1 MILGRAAK
9 MANGADMDTHI
20 AMVGTDYAAASATT
34 LTFDSHGDVAPT
46 NGYSVC
52 QFDAL
57 SSTDVYFNCMK
68 YWDQSAGITAETF
81 TGLTVKIGLLAGTT
95 GPLAVYGSGFIAAA
109 NIALGVMNIAGFGNG
124 VQFELVIADPAC
136 GVGDAGTTGAQA
148 LADAGVWGVVGAACS
163 GATAQALAVLD
174 PLGIPMISYASTNP
188 ALSNATNFF
197 RTVPSDASQGPA
209 IAAAVAADGYSNPA
223 LLHMT
228 NDYGAGLAGATS
240 AAWEALDS
248 NSDGTNNALCT
259 TIGYAESTTDFTS
272 QITAIDSA
280 GCDSIILV
288 SYATDGAAI
297 IEEMAAQSLSI
308 GVFGGDG
315 IAKTGI
321 GTGMADNSTLE
332 GIVATLPA
340 AGPANERSAAFA
352 VLCGS
357 VSACDAGIYTAET
370 FDAMLIMGYS
380 IFASLSSPGVPK
392 AAMIAA
398 VGVGFVGASGV
409 HTFGYDGNAP
419 DIDPINGYCVVTFH
433 VDTTGT
439 TNVVTFDCER
449 SFTEADGVATET
461 SS

>member
-1 MILGRAAK
+1 
-9 MANGADMDTHI
+9 
-20 AMVGTDYAAASATT
+20 
-34 LTFDSHGDVAPT
+34 
-46 NGYSVC
+46 
-52 QFDAL
+52 
-57 SSTDVYFNCMK
+57 
-68 YWDQSAGITAETF
+68 
-81 TGLTVKIGLLAGTT
+81 
-95 GPLAVYGSGFIAAA
+95 
-109 NIALGVMNIAGFGNG
+109 MNIAGFGNG

-163 GATAQALAVLD
+163 GATAQANAVLD

-209 IAAAVAADGYSNPA
+209 IAAAVAADGYTNPA

-248 NSDGTNNALCT
+248 DGDGTNNALCT
-259 TIGYAESTTDFTS
+259 TIGYADSTTDFAS
-272 QITAIDSA
+272 QVTAIDSA

-332 GIVATLPA
+332 GIVATMPA
-340 AGPANERSAAFA
+340 AGPANERSAAFGL
-352 VLCGS
+352 LCGAIS
-357 VSACDAGIYTAET
+357 SCDAGIYTAET

-380 IFASLSSPGVPK
+380 IFASLTSPDAPK
-392 AAMIAA
+392 AALIAA

-419 DIDPINGYCVVTFH
+419 DIDPVNGYCVGTFH
-433 VDTTGT
+433 VDTTDA
-439 TNVVTFDCER
+439 TNHVVTFDCER
-449 SFTEADGVATET
+449 SFTEADGIETET